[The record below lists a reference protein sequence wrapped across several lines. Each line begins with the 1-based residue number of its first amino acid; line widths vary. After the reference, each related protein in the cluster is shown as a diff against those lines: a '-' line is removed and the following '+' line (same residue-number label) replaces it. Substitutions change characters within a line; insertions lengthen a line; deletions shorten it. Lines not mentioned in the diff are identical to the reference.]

1 MVTEQQ
7 INLENTVN
15 TEIPPAFFPLPISPV
30 STEQKCLL
38 KTERVSNFLGGRTDD
53 DFMLKKFV

>member
-7 INLENTVN
+7 INHENTVN
-15 TEIPPAFFPLPISPV
+15 TEIPPAFSHFQSVQSQLNREVFAQI
-30 STEQKCLL
+30 
-38 KTERVSNFLGGRTDD
+38 ERVSNFLGGRIDN